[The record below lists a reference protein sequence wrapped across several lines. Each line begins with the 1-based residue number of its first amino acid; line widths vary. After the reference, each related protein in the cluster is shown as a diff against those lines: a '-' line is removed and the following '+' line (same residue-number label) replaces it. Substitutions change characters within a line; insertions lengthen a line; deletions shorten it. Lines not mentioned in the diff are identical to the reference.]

1 MKFQQANVFK
11 IMLLCSILLFIGL
24 MSASVTHAQTY
35 NFVTAWGS
43 DGAGS
48 GTFNGPH
55 AVAVDSLGNVYV
67 ADTVNNLIQKFKS
80 DGTFITQWGGGGS
93 GNGKFNAPWDVAVD
107 SSNNVYVVDTTNERI
122 QKFDSNGNY
131 LLQWGSGGSAVGQFN
146 GPHGVAVDS
155 SGNVYVADT
164 VNERI
169 QKFDS
174 NGVFISTF
182 GIPGSGPGQFSGLF
196 RVAVDLSGN
205 VYTTET
211 VNERIQKFDSNGHY
225 ITQWGSGPGSGSG
238 QFYSPYGVAVDSL
251 GNVYVADTT
260 NNRIQKFDSNGSY
273 ITQWGSLGSA
283 DGQFTNPYGVAV
295 GPFCNVYVADTTN
308 NRIQEF
314 AGSCNP
320 LLTITKVPS
329 STTYSAAGQTIVY
342 TYLVTNTG
350 TSTITGIVVT
360 DTPLGK
366 ITLGSPGSPIT
377 SLAPGAQAIGTA
389 TYTIKQSDVDNSVTL
404 SNSANVTDDQGVLAG
419 TGTVIVTPVKNQ
431 GLTITKVPSSTTYSA
446 AGQTIVYTY
455 LVTNTGTSTITGIVV
470 TDTPL
475 GKITLGSP
483 GSPITSLAPG
493 AQAIGTATY
502 TIKQSDVDNSVTLSN
517 SASVTDDQGVLA
529 GTGIVTVTPVKNQGL
544 TITKVPSST
553 TYSVAGQIIA
563 YTYLVTN
570 TGTSTITGIVVTDTP
585 LGKITLGSP
594 GSPITSLAPGAQA
607 IGTATYTIKQSDVDN
622 SVTLSNSASV
632 TDDQGV
638 LAGTGTVIVTPVK
651 NQGLTI
657 TKVPSSTTYSVAGQ
671 IIAYTYLVTN
681 TGTSTITG
689 IVVTDTPLGKI
700 TLGSPGSPITS
711 LAPGAQ
717 AIGTATYTIK
727 QSDVDNSVTLSNS
740 ASVTDDQGVL
750 AGTGTVIVTPV
761 KNQGLTI
768 TKVPSSTTY
777 SVAGQIIAYTYLVTN
792 TGTSTITGIVVTD
805 TPLGKITLGSPGS
818 PITSLAPGA
827 QAIGTATYTIK
838 QSDVDNSVTLSNSAS
853 VTDDQGVLAGTGTVI
868 VTPVKNQGLTITKVP
883 SSTTYSVAGQIIAYT
898 YLVTN
903 TGTST
908 ITGIVVTDTPLGK
921 ITLGSPGS
929 PITSLAPGAQAIGT
943 ATYTIKQSDVDNS
956 VTLSNSA
963 SVTDDQRVLTG
974 TGIVIVTPVKNQG
987 LTITKVPSSTTYSVA
1002 GQTITYTYLVT
1013 NTGTSTITGIV
1024 VTDTSLGKI
1033 TLGSPG
1039 SPITSLAPGA
1049 QAIGTATYTIKQ
1061 SDVDNSVTLSNS
1073 VSVTDD
1079 QRVLTGT
1086 GIVIVIPVTN
1096 IGLEITKK
1104 ASPITYDDVGQII
1117 TYTYTVKNVGNVD
1130 IKGPITVTDD
1140 KFGTIIIPNS
1150 DTLSKGSSVTKTD
1163 TYKITEAD
1171 INAGSVTNLAYAT
1184 GLFNGYTITSPKAL
1198 AVVLYKHREHH
1209 EEHPNNERLIPNYGG
1224 CGGCSAALPVSMMY
1238 GSPMYGSPMPVYCN
1252 EQSYGYDSGP
1262 CVLTESPNSDSNGHK
1277 AKAHLSKHKHKN
1289 HSKHHKKH
1297 C

>member
-1 MKFQQANVFK
+1 
-11 IMLLCSILLFIGL
+11 MLLCSILLFIGL

-35 NFVTAWGS
+35 SFVTAWGS
-43 DGAGS
+43 GGAGS

-67 ADTVNNLIQKFKS
+67 ADTVNNIIQKFKS

-93 GNGKFNAPWDVAVD
+93 GNGQFNAPWDVAVD

-122 QKFDSNGNY
+122 QKFDSNG
-131 LLQWGSGGSAVGQFN
+131 
-146 GPHGVAVDS
+146 
-155 SGNVYVADT
+155 
-164 VNERI
+164 
-169 QKFDS
+169 
-174 NGVFISTF
+174 VFINTF

-329 STTYSAAGQTIVY
+329 PTTYSAAGQT
-342 TYLVTNTG
+342 
-350 TSTITGIVVT
+350 
-360 DTPLGK
+360 
-366 ITLGSPGSPIT
+366 
-377 SLAPGAQAIGTA
+377 
-389 TYTIKQSDVDNSVTL
+389 
-404 SNSANVTDDQGVLAG
+404 
-419 TGTVIVTPVKNQ
+419 
-431 GLTITKVPSSTTYSA
+431 
-446 AGQTIVYTY
+446 
-455 LVTNTGTSTITGIVV
+455 
-470 TDTPL
+470 
-475 GKITLGSP
+475 
-483 GSPITSLAPG
+483 
-493 AQAIGTATY
+493 
-502 TIKQSDVDNSVTLSN
+502 
-517 SASVTDDQGVLA
+517 
-529 GTGIVTVTPVKNQGL
+529 
-544 TITKVPSST
+544 
-553 TYSVAGQIIA
+553 IA

-594 GSPITSLAPGAQA
+594 GSPVTSLAPGAQA

-671 IIAYTYLVTN
+671 TIA
-681 TGTSTITG
+681 
-689 IVVTDTPLGKI
+689 
-700 TLGSPGSPITS
+700 
-711 LAPGAQ
+711 
-717 AIGTATYTIK
+717 
-727 QSDVDNSVTLSNS
+727 
-740 ASVTDDQGVL
+740 
-750 AGTGTVIVTPV
+750 
-761 KNQGLTI
+761 
-768 TKVPSSTTY
+768 
-777 SVAGQIIAYTYLVTN
+777 
-792 TGTSTITGIVVTD
+792 
-805 TPLGKITLGSPGS
+805 
-818 PITSLAPGA
+818 
-827 QAIGTATYTIK
+827 
-838 QSDVDNSVTLSNSAS
+838 
-853 VTDDQGVLAGTGTVI
+853 
-868 VTPVKNQGLTITKVP
+868 
-883 SSTTYSVAGQIIAYT
+883 
-898 YLVTN
+898 
-903 TGTST
+903 
-908 ITGIVVTDTPLGK
+908 
-921 ITLGSPGS
+921 
-929 PITSLAPGAQAIGT
+929 
-943 ATYTIKQSDVDNS
+943 
-956 VTLSNSA
+956 
-963 SVTDDQRVLTG
+963 
-974 TGIVIVTPVKNQG
+974 
-987 LTITKVPSSTTYSVA
+987 
-1002 GQTITYTYLVT
+1002 YTYLVT

-1039 SPITSLAPGA
+1039 SPVTSLAPGA
-1049 QAIGTATYTIKQ
+1049 QAIGTATYIIKQ

-1079 QRVLTGT
+1079 QGVLAGT

-1104 ASPITYDDVGQII
+1104 ASPITYDDLGQII

-1150 DTLSKGSSVTKTD
+1150 DTLSKGSSITKTD

-1184 GLFNGYTITSPKAL
+1184 GLFNGYTITSPQAL

-1224 CGGCSAALPVSMMY
+1224 CGGCSAAVVPLSM
-1238 GSPMYGSPMPVYCN
+1238 MYGSPMPVYCN
-1252 EQSYGYDSGP
+1252 EQPYGYDSGP
-1262 CVLTESPNSDSNGHK
+1262 CGPTESPNSDSNGHK

-1289 HSKHHKKH
+1289 YSKHHKKH